1 MSDRPP
7 TGIQSN
13 PPMRWGMGVS
23 GTPISRGGE
32 SSRGCGRCSHL
43 RRIAGG
49 RPPRRRMDTGLRDGW
64 RSSGSSSLR
73 SREKRWGGVAVG
85 EAKRFYSLF
94 VARENWEFR
103 WWCGG
108 GGRFGANCNPMP
120 MRYAANDSAEVLVRF
135 STSNDSIILAL
146 NRTICFFLLIQ
157 TVRFFKK
164 KHTNNLN
171 LNLNLKLH

>member
-73 SREKRWGGVAVG
+73 SREKRWGAWQWARRSAFFPFSSREKIENFGGGAAVAVG
-85 EAKRFYSLF
+85 
-94 VARENWEFR
+94 
-103 WWCGG
+103 
-108 GGRFGANCNPMP
+108 
-120 MRYAANDSAEVLVRF
+120 LVRIAIRCRCDMPRMIRRRCLF
-135 STSNDSIILAL
+135 GSVPQ
-146 NRTICFFLLIQ
+146 TIP
-157 TVRFFKK
+157 
-164 KHTNNLN
+164 
-171 LNLNLKLH
+171 